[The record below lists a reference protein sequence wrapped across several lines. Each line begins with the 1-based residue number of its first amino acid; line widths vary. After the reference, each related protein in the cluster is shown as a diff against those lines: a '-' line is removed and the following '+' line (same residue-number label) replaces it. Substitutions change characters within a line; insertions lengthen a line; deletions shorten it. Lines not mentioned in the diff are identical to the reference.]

1 MCSVKLHYIRQF
13 HRSKELAPIRIHKNT
28 RATSVTLVFLVRRKG
43 FGVCCG
49 CALHT
54 DGSPTEM
61 RGISVP
67 GSPLFAE
74 NSPPGCFLNAK
85 TLTGSNPYNPI
96 NKNTE
101 VTKVTSVFLVRRKG
115 FSAAAAA
122 IASLRSLPTAAKTAH
137 RAVFFRMLRILPPC
151 SNPFLCAVI
160 IKSLRQHKFPEVFG
174 TPEGIRT
181 PDLLVRSNV
190 DSH

>member
-1 MCSVKLHYIRQF
+1 MLLWYFWYAGRDF
-13 HRSKELAPIRIHKNT
+13 PPLPRLRLAYGWLADRN
-28 RATSVTLVFLVRRKG
+28 A
-43 FGVCCG
+43 
-49 CALHT
+49 
-54 DGSPTEM
+54 
-61 RGISVP
+61 GISVP

-122 IASLRSLPTAAKTAH
+122 IASLRSLPTAAKTAR
-137 RAVFFRMLRILPPC
+137 RAVFFRMLCILPPC

-160 IKSLRQHKFPEVFG
+160 IKSLRQRKLPEFFG